1 MASIKQRGPYQ
12 WQAKVRRRGYP
23 QQSKT
28 FETKREAEAWASIIE
43 SEMTRSVFVDRS
55 KGERITFN
63 EVLASYITNV
73 APTHKGG
80 SSEVSRLV
88 RFMREESKLTARS
101 MATLKT
107 SDFESFR
114 DRRLK
119 EVVPGTVKREL
130 NLLHAVIEN
139 VRKGL
144 ALQENPISDVKRPR
158 VSDRRDTR
166 FQADEEDR
174 LMEALMRCRN
184 PWVVPA
190 VILAIETAMR
200 RSELLSLMW
209 NDVDLLERT
218 ARLHDTKNGEAR
230 DVPLSPRA
238 IEVLRDLP
246 RSLDG
251 HVLATSAEALKNAF
265 ERARKKANLE
275 HYNFH
280 DLRHEATSRLFE
292 RGWNVMEVAA
302 VTGHKDIQSLKRY
315 TNLRARDLARK
326 MEVGY

>member
-1 MASIKQRGPYQ
+1 
-12 WQAKVRRRGYP
+12 
-23 QQSKT
+23 
-28 FETKREAEAWASIIE
+28 
-43 SEMTRSVFVDRS
+43 
-55 KGERITFN
+55 
-63 EVLASYITNV
+63 
-73 APTHKGG
+73 
-80 SSEVSRLV
+80 
-88 RFMREESKLTARS
+88 MREESKLTARA

-107 SDFESFR
+107 SDFEGYR

-166 FQADEEDR
+166 FQADEEER
-174 LMEALMRCRN
+174 LMEALTRCRN

-200 RSELLSLMW
+200 RGELLSLMW
-209 NDVDLLERT
+209 SDVDLLERT

-238 IEVLRDLP
+238 IEVLKGLP

-251 HVLATSAEALKNAF
+251 RVLATSAEALKNAF
-265 ERARKKANLE
+265 ERARRKANLE

-326 MEVGY
+326 MEVSH